1 MNILLHAEKS
11 PLREYTAMFKIHN
24 VKLQVADKTAEAIA
38 AKSLEKGLGARGL
51 VTVLESV
58 LLPILYKVAGN
69 RKRMVLQLKP
79 ECFTK
84 NVMPTIVANFRKAV

>member
-1 MNILLHAEKS
+1 
-11 PLREYTAMFKIHN
+11 MFKIHN
-24 VKLQVADKTAEAIA
+24 VELQVADKTAEAIA

-51 VTVLESV
+51 VSALESV

-69 RKRMVLQLKP
+69 RKRLVLQLKP

-84 NVMPTIVANFRKAV
+84 GLPPVITANMKAVIC

>member
-1 MNILLHAEKS
+1 M
-11 PLREYTAMFKIHN
+11 
-24 VKLQVADKTAEAIA
+24 KLQVADKTAEAIA
-38 AKSLEKGLGARGL
+38 AKSMEKGLGARGL
-51 VTVLESV
+51 VSVLESV

-84 NVMPTIVANFRKAV
+84 GVTPIVTVGTRKVIC